1 MTFFLIFAPFLAFAT
16 LSWVVS
22 TTASVLAAAAIG
34 AAILAADA
42 WRGAS
47 LKPIGLTATATFL
60 AFGIYFLFS
69 EVDLSDLHVRM
80 GLDAV
85 LLALALGSIALRKP
99 FTLSYA
105 REQVDED
112 TLKEPRFLSVNYH
125 LSWVWA
131 GAIALM
137 LVADLA
143 PIYVPWMPLWIGAL
157 ATFVLRNSAI
167 RISKWYPQRVQG
179 NAAATR
185 V

>member
-1 MTFFLIFAPFLAFAT
+1 MTFFLIFAPFLAFAA

-22 TTASVLAAAAIG
+22 TTASVFAAAAIG

-47 LKPIGLTATATFL
+47 PKPIGLAATATFRL
-60 AFGIYFLFS
+60 SASPSFA
-69 EVDLSDLHVRM
+69 EVESSNLHVRM

-85 LLALALGSIALRKP
+85 LLALALASIALRKP
-99 FTLSYA
+99 FTLAYA

-112 TLKEPRFLSVNYH
+112 TRKPLFLSVNYH

-157 ATFVLRNSAI
+157 ATFALRNSAI
-167 RISKWYPQRVQG
+167 QISKWYPQRVQG
-179 NAAATR
+179 NTAATR
-185 V
+185 A